1 VEDWVEL
8 LGYELRFLRG
18 PDNQL
23 LKARR
28 SRIPNPW
35 LFFALAVGISW
46 FFWSMNILG
55 GWDIWTYPAIAYAS
69 LGMLGPALAGTILI
83 ARSRN
88 DLQRIDFWRRVLQL
102 KRVGGRWLAILLI
115 VPGLSALAIL
125 ASAAAGASWPG
136 FETIR
141 GLLAEPWRIPL
152 YCLFVLVFGP
162 IPEELGWRGYALDGL
177 QARFNPLVS
186 SIILGMMWAVWRL
199 PIFLVRGTYQHN
211 HIGFATPGFLAN
223 CLCVIAISV
232 MFTWIYNR
240 TQRSTLSAIL
250 FHFVINL
257 SAEIFPLAG
266 PARWIYLFLL
276 IVTAIIMIATEK
288 DMQWLK
294 VRGNYFVPS

>member
-1 VEDWVEL
+1 
-8 LGYELRFLRG
+8 
-18 PDNQL
+18 
-23 LKARR
+23 
-28 SRIPNPW
+28 
-35 LFFALAVGISW
+35 
-46 FFWSMNILG
+46 MNILG

>member
-1 VEDWVEL
+1 MPI
-8 LGYELRFLRG
+8 FQS

-23 LKARR
+23 LKAQR
-28 SRIPNPW
+28 SRIPDPW
-35 LFFALAVGISW
+35 LFFALAMTISW
-46 FFWSMNILG
+46 FFWSMLILG

-69 LGMLGPALAGTILI
+69 LGMLGPALAATLLI

-88 DLQRIDFWRRVLQL
+88 DLQRIDFWRRVLDF
-102 KRVGGRWLAILLI
+102 KRFGRRWLAILLVI
-115 VPGLSALAIL
+115 PGLSALAIL

-136 FETIR
+136 FETVR

-186 SIILGMMWAVWRL
+186 SIILGGMWAIWRL
-199 PIFLVRGTYQHN
+199 PIFFVRGTYQHN

-223 CLCVIAISV
+223 GLSIIAISV

-257 SAEIFPLAG
+257 SAEIFTLAG
-266 PARWIYLFLL
+266 PARWIYLLL
-276 IVTAIIMIATEK
+276 LVVTAIAMIASEK
-288 DMQWLK
+288 DARWLEG
-294 VRGNYFVPS
+294 RGRIFRPLSW